1 MMENLFESSLLMVTL
16 TAFPFAFFLG
26 NNIAKKAPMTEQS
39 LFDKAKMKYTDGEA
53 T

>member
-16 TAFPFAFFLG
+16 TAFPFEFFLE
-26 NNIAKKAPMTEQS
+26 NNIAKKAPMTEQI
-39 LFDKAKMKYTDGEA
+39 LFDKAKMKYTDGDA

>member
-16 TAFPFAFFLG
+16 TAFSFAFFLE

-39 LFDKAKMKYTDGEA
+39 LFDKAKMKYTDGDA